1 MLNRRKMIV
10 ISSMAAIGLLL
21 CAFMTSIAQ
30 STQGSKELPANAQSA
45 HGELATL
52 GGGCFW
58 CVEAAYKDLPGVRK
72 VTSGYSGGHKANPTY
87 KEVCSG
93 HTGHAEVVQIEFDPT
108 VLGYA
113 RLLEEFWSV
122 HDPTTLN
129 RQGNDV
135 GTQYRS
141 VIFYH
146 SEAQKRIAEKAKA
159 DLAASGIFQQP
170 VVTEIK
176 PFEIFYPAEDY
187 HQDYYAN
194 NLKAPYCHNVI
205 RPKLEKIRQ
214 HRQQSPEK

>member
-10 ISSMAAIGLLL
+10 LSSMAAIGLLL
-21 CAFMTSIAQ
+21 CAFMTSIVQ
-30 STQGSKELPANAQSA
+30 STQSPKETPATSSTVHA
-45 HGELATL
+45 ELATL

-72 VTSGYSGGHKANPTY
+72 ITSGFSGGHTVNPTY

-93 HTGHAEVVQIEFDPT
+93 NTGHAEVVQIEFDPT
-108 VLGYA
+108 VLSYGC
-113 RLLEEFWSV
+113 LLEEFWSV

-129 RQGNDV
+129 RQGHDV

-146 SEAQKRIAEKAKA
+146 SEAQKRIAEKSKA
-159 DLAASGIFQQP
+159 DLAASGVFQQP
-170 VVTEIK
+170 IVTEIK
-176 PFEIFYPAEDY
+176 PFEAFYPAEDY

-194 NLKAPYCHNVI
+194 NPKAPYCYNVI

-214 HRQQSPEK
+214 HRQAASDK